1 MKKLV
6 LCILALTYLS
16 TATIGR
22 TERLVWPP
30 TPDQARIEALGE
42 IRCDQLTP
50 KTGFFGKLARMI
62 GGRSQDEDLSLPF
75 DVLAVGDQLFAVCQ
89 NLPAL
94 VEIDLTNSTFRL
106 HSSTEHPFV
115 YPLSLCDG
123 EDGIV
128 FVTDP
133 EIAAVFRYD
142 GNKVTR
148 LISENLVRPTG
159 IAALPNEKRL
169 YVVDTGDHTLKIFSY
184 DGDLIRIVPDE
195 NDSVSLHYP
204 TFAAATNDGCILV
217 NDALNYRIRRYN
229 ADGDLL
235 ASFGHEGDSPGSF
248 ARPKGVSVDSDGHLY
263 VVDNLFDN
271 IQVFDPEGRL
281 MLVVGASG
289 QDAGQFWSPAGIDIA
304 GDTIYVA
311 DTHNNRIQILHY
323 LGAD

>member
-6 LCILALTYLS
+6 IFILVLTGLS
-16 TATIGR
+16 IATVGR

-30 TPDQARIEALGE
+30 APDQARIEMLGE
-42 IRCDQLTP
+42 IRCDQLSS
-50 KTGFFGKLARMI
+50 KSGFFGKLARMI
-62 GGRSQDEDLSLPF
+62 GGRSQDDEISLPF
-75 DVLAVGDQLFAVCQ
+75 DVLAVGDKLYAVCQ

-94 VEIDLTNSTFRL
+94 VQIDLTNSSFQL

-123 EDGIV
+123 DDGIV

-133 EIAAVFRYD
+133 EVAAVYRYRD
-142 GNKVTR
+142 GKVTR
-148 LISENLVRPTG
+148 FITENLIRPTG
-159 IAALPNEKRL
+159 IAALPKEKRL

-184 DGDLIRIVPDE
+184 DGDLIKIVPDK
-195 NDSVSLHYP
+195 NDSVSLHFP
-204 TFAAATNDGCILV
+204 TFASSTNDGCILV
-217 NDALNYRIRRYN
+217 NDALNYQIRRYN
-229 ADGDLL
+229 SNGDLL

-271 IQVFDPEGRL
+271 IQVFNPEGRL

>member
-6 LCILALTYLS
+6 FCIFALTCLS
-16 TATIGR
+16 TATVGR

-30 TPDQARIEALGE
+30 APDRARIEALGE

-62 GGRSQDEDLSLPF
+62 GGRSQDESLTLPF
-75 DVLAVGDQLFAVCQ
+75 DVLAVGDQLYVICQ

-94 VEIDLTNSTFRL
+94 VQINLKDNSFQL
-106 HSSTEHPFV
+106 HSSTDQPFA

-123 EDGIV
+123 DNGIV

-133 EIAAVFRYD
+133 EAAAVFRFD
-142 GNKVTR
+142 GKTVTR

-159 IAALPNEKRL
+159 IAALPQEKRL
-169 YVVDTGDHTLKIFSY
+169 YVVDTGDHTLKIFTY
-184 DGDLIRIVPDE
+184 DGDLIKIVPGE
-195 NDSVSLHYP
+195 TDSVSLHYP
-204 TFAAATNDGCILV
+204 TFAAATNDGSILV

-229 ADGDLL
+229 SDGDLL
-235 ASFGHEGDSPGSF
+235 SSFGHEGDSPGSF

-281 MLVVGASG
+281 MLVIGAQG
-289 QDAGQFWSPAGIDIA
+289 QEIGQFWSPAGIDIA
-304 GDTIYVA
+304 GDTIFVA